1 MLIMELRKQ
10 LCVDCSC
17 PPVVSVLYTTKIEPK
32 KIFPVRLCFGA
43 CEAICRMIVVHA
55 QVKVRGFFRFRK
67 EDNHGKGLWKNSQQR
82 ATRQLG
88 KSA

>member
-32 KIFPVRLCFGA
+32 KIFPFGFVLVR
-43 CEAICRMIVVHA
+43 
-55 QVKVRGFFRFRK
+55 VKQYAG
-67 EDNHGKGLWKNSQQR
+67 
-82 ATRQLG
+82 
-88 KSA
+88 

>member
-32 KIFPVRLCFGA
+32 KIISR
-43 CEAICRMIVVHA
+43 
-55 QVKVRGFFRFRK
+55 
-67 EDNHGKGLWKNSQQR
+67 
-82 ATRQLG
+82 
-88 KSA
+88 SALFWCV